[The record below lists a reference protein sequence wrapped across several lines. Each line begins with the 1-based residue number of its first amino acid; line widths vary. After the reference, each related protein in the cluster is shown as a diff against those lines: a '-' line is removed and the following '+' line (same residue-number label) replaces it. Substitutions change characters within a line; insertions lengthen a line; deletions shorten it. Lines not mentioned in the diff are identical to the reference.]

1 MGPKTTENSS
11 QGQII
16 LINAKSRGS
25 RRMLT
30 DNLPRPNVLL
40 ADRGFDADKTRDHLK
55 ARNLLPE

>member
-1 MGPKTTENSS
+1 MRTEISP
-11 QGQII
+11 GQTSDYLGYDMAI
-16 LINAKSRGS
+16 
-25 RRMLT
+25 T